1 MRLRIAIFLLIL
13 AGVSALA
20 FVGVFRPQTT
30 KISDTRKETEATKER
45 ISQLQLELGQLQ
57 ALQKQAPEL
66 RARAQRVDAAIP
78 SDPQLAQFILQV
90 QDAATKSGID
100 WMSVSPTPPA
110 PAAATGTQGGTG
122 QPQGGTQGQPQGA
135 VSEVAINM
143 SVNGGYFQVQDFLTR
158 LETLGRAV
166 KISGVTLAPGSAGLP
181 QLAASLTMKMFVASV
196 PAT

>member
-1 MRLRIAIFLLIL
+1 MRIRIAVFLLVL
-13 AGVSALA
+13 AGVTVAA
-20 FVGVFRPQTT
+20 FLLVFRPQTGN
-30 KISDTRKETEATKER
+30 ISEARKETEATGQR
-45 ISQLQLELGQLQ
+45 ISQLRLELGQLQ

-66 RARAQRVDAAIP
+66 RARAQQVDTAIP

-100 WMSVSPTPPA
+100 WLSVSPTPPA
-110 PAAATGTQGGTG
+110 ASTTTGAQTPG
-122 QPQGGTQGQPQGA
+122 QA
-135 VSEVAINM
+135 NVSEVAITM
-143 SVNGGYFQVQDFLTR
+143 GVNGGYFQVQDFLTR

-166 KISGVTLAPGSAGLP
+166 KISGVTLGPGPAGPP